1 VATPAATLSSTI
13 IEDKIS
19 FSVTTPIEDYLPQ
32 GKHISTKKKFK
43 NLKEFMG
50 YMLLMYNRMKKIED
64 KSNGFFAPMENKAE
78 YQKLKGEI
86 QSLSKA
92 DILA

>member
-1 VATPAATLSSTI
+1 
-13 IEDKIS
+13 
-19 FSVTTPIEDYLPQ
+19 
-32 GKHISTKKKFK
+32 
-43 NLKEFMG
+43 
-50 YMLLMYNRMKKIED
+50 MLLMYNRMKKIED